1 MASWSEKRKKKEKRT
16 WADVVAEH
24 DSHTGVFTAD
34 DYTPTRLSADTAQ
47 MAANARAKYLYEK
60 ASEEEYRRKATV
72 RTGITSLS
80 DSKRL
85 GAQRYSIALDD
96 DIKTQGNRQNAINS
110 YYNTG
115 KKSSYLNNMLKTVGG
130 TDDTPTD
137 TKMVALEKKEK
148 GKIDVLQ
155 SQKKDLQKYNKQS
168 LPSGFKTDDLREQL
182 KEVEEKISIIENSE
196 SEDVPVV
203 GYQDILDSYGGK
215 DTPNATKAEV
225 ALKDLYNQKY
235 ELDNALSVYDQRMK
249 AQEIF
254 TTADYAEKSK
264 ANPNE
269 KNDLYRVINNIDGQQ
284 VWRRGNADLQKYV
297 GTLSQDEIGVFN
309 YIFATEGE
317 EAAQAYLNSIDVDT
331 RKAAQ
336 TQENVREFAE
346 NAPVA
351 SWLLNRVTKPFVSG
365 AYAIQQ
371 GVSSAG
377 NYIGSV
383 AGRTQDEYGGYVTP
397 QTELST
403 PVGLAQLSAETIDT
417 VGAEK
422 AEDAGGP
429 LGSLLYQAGTSG
441 IDSAVAGLLSGGNPA
456 AISAIMS
463 GESTASTILQNKME
477 GKSDSE
483 ALLKGVIA
491 GSIEALTERFS
502 VEMIMKDPTNTLG
515 SYLKAFVAEGS
526 EEVTNNWLN
535 RFADSITD
543 SWVGR
548 ENEFNAEVEN
558 KMASGQNVFEAMA
571 NTFGENLPDY
581 LVEDLE
587 SFVVGG
593 TSGLG
598 FNVVGNITNGSFS
611 QIGKSVRAAGS
622 EQFYLD
628 QARAM
633 PETTEAHQLA
643 VKWREGEVQTND
655 YVLGQIASG
664 VVEYAQNTEGS
675 HYEAIRAEDNAKT
688 IQDVFKNSE
697 AGKNVNKQALD
708 EIVSEYDPEDGV
720 SAEVYARGALSAYT
734 YGSKGLNI
742 EKFMENDPL
751 SGELKEWQ
759 INNAFRLGQVFA
771 DAKTDA
777 KAVSD
782 VIRYDV
788 SETGETRVKE
798 TAAPVNVQGIESI
811 ENGEVILALENGEKV
826 SASTLEFG
834 TKEEAVLYE
843 AVSEFDAD
851 AKTANALVQ
860 TYKSSD
866 DVFEYADT
874 MQRAYL
880 YGEYN
885 LPIEDLKGEKG
896 ASEAQIKN
904 IYKLGRDFASKAT
917 APKVVAQTN
926 KGNQAK
932 KGTVIYSG
940 SLNNL
945 NERQR
950 VSVSAL
956 KRIAAATGIDFAL
969 FESPVENGRRTG
981 VNGYYDRATN
991 KIYIDVYSG
1000 VQGNDTIL
1008 FTAAHELTHFV
1019 KEWSPD
1025 KFGELAGF
1033 LIEQYQKKN
1042 VSVISLVQRQREK
1055 AKRNGREIS
1064 YDEAFEEFVADS
1076 METMLA
1082 DGNVV
1087 EKLSALKAKDKTLWE
1102 KLRDR
1107 IRQLVEQIQKVYN
1120 GLKADSAEGR
1130 YVAEM
1135 GDALQRIQDLFT
1147 EGVTEA
1153 SVNYKSTLSDPR
1165 KEAIFKD
1172 KSGEPV
1178 AYTDGKETAK
1188 KYSLRNING
1197 KQVVWIED
1205 NILEN
1210 NPGIPE
1216 HQYIANYIAEH
1227 IGEMYTIIES
1237 GQKVYIGKELP
1248 SEYTQSKYTKNILR
1262 NKYLLKAKNRAV
1274 SSLGEMIEI
1283 STNRR
1288 WEKTKHPKS
1297 KDAKYGMYRYD
1308 TNFGFMSGNRVNI
1321 YNCQLLIRNASDGG
1335 KYLYDIVNIKRDI
1348 ASTNWMNQR
1357 SSTKWSSVNDATQ
1370 PDNIS
1375 TNKLLQDFENVNKK
1389 LSERDPEQQKQLSQL
1404 KQRNK
1409 KLKQDVQYLR
1419 ELVKLQKEE
1428 THGAKF
1434 TRNSVE
1440 TAARQL
1446 KKESG
1451 SKGQLIE
1458 LVAKLNEFYEYVAS
1472 GDELTWE
1479 NISDKAKVVAEW
1491 LYETTPIKLSP
1502 DAYSQ
1507 NILNDLKKRRISLDQ
1522 TQKEEVASGFD
1533 SYNNFRKQL
1542 IGDITISN
1550 DGVSLDSVWQELSE
1564 LYPDVFNVNENSANM
1579 GNVLYDTIQV
1589 LKNTDL
1595 QAQEYE
1601 ENRPFIIEN
1610 LISSVYESYWNVST
1624 LKTVADQYA
1633 PQVSKLTAERNT
1645 YKNELKALQKKHE
1658 EVTKDLK
1665 EIIRAFNATTKEAK
1679 RLMNFELRKQKKE
1692 ANTKFKDYKKKVR
1705 EKQKE
1710 RIETAER
1717 NKYKN
1722 SIQRDVDDLTNWILN
1737 PSNKTTVNRV
1747 PDAIKQPVIEFID
1760 SINFSSKKFLKKGE
1774 HTIKDKAML
1783 KKLTA
1788 LRKVLAENQKLDELY
1803 SSYTDLPPDFLDLL
1817 DAAIQ
1822 PIQEL
1827 IAESDGQD
1835 FVLNRMESKDLKNL
1849 SEVVAKL
1856 KKYVKEF
1863 NQFHANAMYKH
1874 VYEAG
1879 DNSVDT
1885 MAKMGSA
1892 TAKRAVVKGAN
1903 NFVYWKNMRPAY
1915 AFERFGKGGEA
1926 IYDGLRRGQDKLAFN
1941 TKQVT
1946 DFSEK
1951 TFTPKEVKE
1960 WGKEIKEF
1968 SLSDGSKIKMPD
1980 THIMGL
1986 YELSKRQQ
1994 GLQHLL
2000 NGGLRIAA
2008 FRDGSKQISD
2018 TGHLI
2023 NQEDLNNIV
2032 GSLSKRQIE
2041 VADALQNYMGTVG
2054 SAWGNEVSV
2063 KRFGERLFG
2072 EENYYPINSDGR
2084 HIPAEADKP
2093 ADNAS
2098 LYALLNMGF
2107 TKKLEEKANNR
2118 VIIYNIFDVFANHM
2132 ASMAEYNAMALP
2144 VLDAIKWFN
2153 YKRTNIVDGKTQVVD
2168 SVRDEMVRVYGAPA
2182 EKSVG
2187 SGTKGYAEN
2196 FVINILKSFN
2206 GTENRADPNEQGVS
2220 KLLSLYNRQ
2229 AVAANMRVAWQQITA
2244 IARAGLVLD
2253 YRSILPLIRRT
2264 RVSVSDHKK
2273 ISATIKEMQQHSGI
2287 ALWKSLGFYDVNISK
2302 GLTDLIKQK
2311 KTLYDKAIE
2320 VSMKPAESMDKITWA
2335 WIWLACKKEV
2345 ERKYKIAPA
2354 RPEYFEKVTELFE
2367 DVIYKTQVVDSI
2379 LAKTEFS
2386 RSKSLALKAISAFMS
2401 EPIASANVLMDA
2413 CFKYRTDIQN
2423 GMSLKQA
2430 TMKNKKYIGRALAV
2444 YSISQIANAF
2454 MQAVF
2459 DATLRDDEEY
2469 ADWPEKFSRN
2479 FNESLKNE
2487 LNPFNKLPVFSDIL
2501 DVAKVAKGF
2510 LTKQDVYFNGLPSV
2524 YGNTM
2529 DYVLKSLEIIS
2540 NRLYGKDDNY
2550 TTYGLI
2556 YKFFQAI
2563 SGTTGLPFASVTR
2576 EGASVWN
2583 LTIAKIFPEIK
2594 ARVYDPGDEADIKY
2608 AYLDGYLTFDEAV
2621 NLLLEKEIESNKDDA
2636 YFTVTKW
2643 EGGEGYTKFGSLYE
2657 AVRSNGDVK
2666 AAMQEYLDHGYTEKE
2681 LKSNIKSE
2689 IGNWYKDKTIGE
2701 AETKEYLKKYTDIES
2716 KDINPT
2722 LKKWQCKRDT
2732 GFSYEQLKSA
2742 YLDGEISRSQAQQ
2755 YLQKYGGKT
2764 SSEAS
2769 NQISGWEEDK

>member
-1 MASWSEKRKKKEKRT
+1 MATWAETRARLKKEEENKRT
-16 WADVVAEH
+16 WADVKSERENG
-24 DSHTGVFTAD
+24 TGVFG
-34 DYTPTRLSADTAQ
+34 DYESVTT
-47 MAANARAKYLYEK
+47 ANAMAEYRYTQALKSL
-60 ASEEEYRRKATV
+60 EEERKKESKINKAV
-72 RTGITSLS
+72 KRTGISSLS
-80 DSKRL
+80 DSKRM

-96 DIKTQGNRQNAINS
+96 DIKTQGNRQSAIND

-115 KKSSYLNNMLKTVGG
+115 KQSSYLKNMLKSTGG
-130 TDDTPTD
+130 TKDTPAD
-137 TKMVALEKKEK
+137 TRMVALEKREK

-155 SQKKDLQKYNKQS
+155 SQKRDLQKYNKQS

-182 KEVEEKISIIENSE
+182 KEVENKIAIIENSE
-196 SEDVPVV
+196 SEDVPVA
-203 GYQDILDSYGGK
+203 GYQGILDSYGGK

-351 SWLLNRVTKPFVSG
+351 SWFLNRVTKPFVSG

-403 PVGLAQLSAETIDT
+403 PIGLAQLSAETIDT

-429 LGSLLYQAGTSG
+429 LGSLLYQVGTSG

-491 GSIEALTERFS
+491 GSIEALTEWFS

-526 EEVTNNWLN
+526 EEVTSNWLN
-535 RFADSITD
+535 RLADSIID
-543 SWVGR
+543 NWAGR
-548 ENEFNAEVEN
+548 EDQFKAEVEKN
-558 KMASGQNVFEAMA
+558 MASGQNVFEAMA
-571 NTFGENLPDY
+571 NTFGDY
-581 LVEDLE
+581 FTEDLE
-587 SFVVGG
+587 SFIVGG

-598 FNVVGNITNGSFS
+598 LNVVGNITSGSFS

-720 SAEVYARGALSAYT
+720 SAEVYANGALSAYT

-826 SASTLEFG
+826 SASALEFG

-874 MQRAYL
+874 MQKAYL

-885 LPIEDLKGEKG
+885 LPIEDLEGEKG
-896 ASEAQIKN
+896 ASQAQIES
-904 IYKLGRDFASKAT
+904 IYKLGREYMSKIT
-917 APKVVAQTN
+917 APKTVSQTGT
-926 KGNQAK
+926 GNQAK
-932 KGTVIYSG
+932 KGRVVYSG

-950 VSVSAL
+950 VSISAL

-981 VNGYYDRATN
+981 VNGYYDRSTN

-1082 DGNVV
+1082 DGNIV

-1153 SVNYKSTLSDPR
+1153 STNYKATLPDPE
-1165 KEAIFKD
+1165 KEAKKEAVFKD
-1172 KSGEPV
+1172 DADNKGGADKGKDIRYSSRYEEV
-1178 AYTDGKETAK
+1178 TIDDYTEKT
-1188 KYSLRNING
+1188 YN
-1197 KQVVWIED
+1197 
-1205 NILEN
+1205 
-1210 NPGIPE
+1210 
-1216 HQYIANYIAEH
+1216 
-1227 IGEMYTIIES
+1227 ES
-1237 GQKVYIGKELP
+1237 GWVFI
-1248 SEYTQSKYTKNILR
+1248 
-1262 NKYLLKAKNRAV
+1262 
-1274 SSLGEMIEI
+1274 
-1283 STNRR
+1283 
-1288 WEKTKHPKS
+1288 
-1297 KDAKYGMYRYD
+1297 
-1308 TNFGFMSGNRVNI
+1308 
-1321 YNCQLLIRNASDGG
+1321 
-1335 KYLYDIVNIKRDI
+1335 
-1348 ASTNWMNQR
+1348 
-1357 SSTKWSSVNDATQ
+1357 
-1370 PDNIS
+1370 
-1375 TNKLLQDFENVNKK
+1375 NKLLTSDETKKFFEQFSNRSARKYKDYFPKTKDGYFVFTVGDDNKPQNKFVFAKGTLKNPIIKSVIETDFDEYAIDAVRDFIKNQRGDLFETSYWYYIECLSREGGSTRYRPSDFESYRSIKRESQKQKVNYSGNAESDRTVQESERSHSSGRKALSSEAENELESERRFPGVNKN
-1389 LSERDPEQQKQLSQL
+1389 SERDPEQQKQLSQL

-1409 KLKQDVQYLR
+1409 KLEQDVQYLR

-1428 THGAKF
+1428 THGIKF

-1440 TAARQL
+1440 TAAHDL
-1446 KKESG
+1446 KRKSG
-1451 SKGQLIE
+1451 SKGDLNELIS
-1458 LVAKLNEFYEYVAS
+1458 KLNEFYEYVAT
-1472 GDELTWE
+1472 GDELTQE
-1479 NISDKAKVVAEW
+1479 SIFNKAEVIADW
-1491 LYETTPIKLSP
+1491 LYETTPVKFSP
-1502 DAYSQ
+1502 DDYSQ
-1507 NILNDLKKRRISLDQ
+1507 DILQDLKNRRVSLDE
-1522 TQKEEVASGFD
+1522 TQKKEVSSRFE
-1533 SYNNFRKQL
+1533 SYNNFRGQL
-1542 IGDITISN
+1542 IGNITIAK
-1550 DGVSLDSVWQELSE
+1550 DGTPIESVWQELAE
-1564 LYPDVFNVNENSANM
+1564 LYPDVFDVDENSASM
-1579 GNVLYDTIQV
+1579 GTVLYDTVQM
-1589 LKNTDL
+1589 LKSTDL
-1595 QAQEYE
+1595 QEQEYR
-1601 ENRPFIIEN
+1601 ENKPFVIQD
-1610 LISSVYESYWNVST
+1610 LIFDVYESYWGLST
-1624 LKTVADQYA
+1624 LKTVADKYE
-1633 PQVSKLTAERNT
+1633 PQVGKLTAERNT
-1645 YKNELKALQKKHE
+1645 YKTELGELQEKHA

-1665 EIIRAFNATTKEAK
+1665 EIIRAFNATAKEAK
-1679 RLMNFELRKQKKE
+1679 LLMNSELRKQKKE
-1692 ANTKFKDYKKKVR
+1692 ANTKFKNYKKKVR

-1717 NKYKN
+1717 NKYKKR
-1722 SIQRDVDDLTNWILN
+1722 IQRDVDDLTDWILN

-1747 PDAIKQPVIEFID
+1747 PDAIKRPVIEFID
-1760 SINFSSKKFLKKGE
+1760 SIDYSSQKALEKEGFPKKDRE
-1774 HTIKDKAML
+1774 ML
-1783 KKLTA
+1783 KKIMN
-1788 LRKVLAENQKLDELY
+1788 LRHVLAENQKLDELY
-1803 SSYTDLPPDFLDLL
+1803 SSYTDLPPDFLDML
-1817 DAAIQ
+1817 DNAIQ

-1849 SEVVAKL
+1849 SEIVSKL

-1915 AFERFGKGGEA
+1915 AFERFGKGGVA

-1968 SLSDGSKIKMPD
+1968 SLSDGSKIKMPV

-1986 YELSKRQQ
+1986 YELMKRQQ

-2000 NGGLRIAA
+2000 GGGLRVAA
-2008 FRDGSKQISD
+2008 FKDSGKQISD
-2018 TGHLI
+2018 VGHLI
-2023 NQEDLNNIV
+2023 NQDDLNNIV

-2054 SAWGNEVSV
+2054 SAWGNEVTV

-2072 EENYYPINSDGR
+2072 EKNYYPINSDGR

-2107 TKKLEEKANNR
+2107 TKKLEENAKNR

-2153 YKRTNIVDGKTQVVD
+2153 YKQTKIVDGKTQVID
-2168 SVRDEMVRVYGAPA
+2168 SVRDEMTRVYGAPA

-2206 GTENRADPNEQGVS
+2206 GTENRSDPNEGILS
-2220 KLLSLYNRQ
+2220 KSIGNVNRA
-2229 AVAANMRVAWQQITA
+2229 AVAINTRVVIQQPLSIL
-2244 IARAGLVLD
+2244 RAALILD
-2253 YRSILPLIRRT
+2253 YRSILPYLRPATIQ
-2264 RVSVSDHKK
+2264 VSK
-2273 ISATIKEMQQHSGI
+2273 AIKEMKQHSGI
-2287 ALWKSLGFYDVNISK
+2287 ALWKLLGFYDVNVSRD
-2302 GLTDLIKQK
+2302 LTTLIKQDETK
-2311 KTLYDKAIE
+2311 KEKWLRR
-2320 VSMKPAESMDKITWA
+2320 SMWLAGKGDEITWA
-2335 WIWLACKKEV
+2335 RIWLACKKEV
-2345 ERKYKIAPA
+2345 ERKYNIAPA

-2367 DVIYKTQVVDSI
+2367 NVIYKTQVVDST
-2379 LAKTEFS
+2379 LTKTEFS
-2386 RSKSLALKAISAFMS
+2386 RSKSAALKSVSAFMS
-2401 EPIASANVLMDA
+2401 EPVTTASMLADA
-2413 CFKYRTDIQN
+2413 IFKYKMDLQS

-2430 TMKNKKYIGRALAV
+2430 AIKHKKQIGRVAIV
-2444 YSISQIANAF
+2444 YSFAQIANAAV
-2454 MQAVF
+2454 QAAY
-2459 DATLRDDEEY
+2459 DALLRDDEEY
-2469 ADWPEKFSRN
+2469 ADYLEKWVKDFKENLINEFSLLAKYPIAADFRDLIIASISKI
-2479 FNESLKNE
+2479 FDFDFYVGEPTSLLIPYFDN
-2487 LNPFNKLPVFSDIL
+2487 
-2501 DVAKVAKGF
+2501 
-2510 LTKQDVYFNGLPSV
+2510 LTKG
-2524 YGNTM
+2524 T
-2529 DYVLKSLEIIS
+2529 EIIVNKIKNKDES
-2540 NRLYGKDDNY
+2540 YTWYG
-2550 TTYGLI
+2550 GI
-2556 YKFFQAI
+2556 YKLLQAV
-2563 SGTTGLPFASVTR
+2563 SGLTGAPAASLTR
-2576 EGASVWN
+2576 EAISVWN
-2583 LTIAKIFPEIK
+2583 AIAGNIDPELK
-2594 ARVYDPGDEADIKY
+2594 RRTYDPGDEADIKY

-2636 YFTVTKW
+2636 YFTITKW

-2701 AETKEYLKKYTDIES
+2701 GETKEYLKKYTDIEAE
-2716 KDINPT
+2716 DIEPT

>member
-1 MASWSEKRKKKEKRT
+1 MATWAETRAKLKKEEEENKRT
-16 WADVVAEH
+16 WADVKSERENG
-24 DSHTGVFTAD
+24 TGVFGNYESVT
-34 DYTPTRLSADTAQ
+34 T
-47 MAANARAKYLYEK
+47 ANAMA
-60 ASEEEYRRKATV
+60 EYRYNQALKSLEKEKEINKAKK

-80 DSKRL
+80 DSKRM

-96 DIKTQGNRQNAINS
+96 DIKTQGNRQSAIND

-115 KKSSYLNNMLKTVGG
+115 KQSSYLKNMLKSTGG
-130 TDDTPTD
+130 TKDTPTD
-137 TKMVALEKKEK
+137 TRMVALEKREK

-155 SQKKDLQKYNKQS
+155 SQKRDLQKYNKQS
-168 LPSGFKTDDLREQL
+168 LSSGFKTDDLREQL
-182 KEVEEKISIIENSE
+182 KEVENKIAIIENSE
-196 SEDVPVV
+196 SEDVPVA
-203 GYQDILDSYGGK
+203 GYQGILDSYGGK

-383 AGRTQDEYGGYVTP
+383 AGRTQDEYGSYVTP

-598 FNVVGNITNGSFS
+598 LNVVGNITSGSFS

-720 SAEVYARGALSAYT
+720 SAEVYANGALSAYT

-798 TAAPVNVQGIESI
+798 TATPVNVQGIESI

-874 MQRAYL
+874 MQKAYL

-885 LPIEDLKGEKG
+885 LPIEDLEGEKG
-896 ASEAQIKN
+896 ASESQIKK
-904 IYKLGRDFASKAT
+904 IYKLGREFATKAT

-932 KGTVIYSG
+932 KGTVVYSG
-940 SLNNL
+940 NLNSLNN
-945 NERQR
+945 RQR
-950 VSVSAL
+950 VSISAL
-956 KRIAAATGIDFAL
+956 EKIASATGIDFAL
-969 FESPVENGRRTG
+969 FESPVKEGWHTG
-981 VNGYYDRATN
+981 VNGYYDRSTN

-1033 LIEQYQKKN
+1033 LIEQYQKEN

-1082 DGNVV
+1082 DGKIV
-1087 EKLSALKAKDKTLWE
+1087 EKLSALEAKDKTLFE
-1102 KLRDR
+1102 KLRDK
-1107 IRQLVEQIQKVYN
+1107 IRELVKQIQNVYK

-1135 GDALQRIQDLFT
+1135 QDALQRIQNLFT

-1153 SVNYKSTLSDPR
+1153 STNYKSTLPDPK
-1165 KEAIFKD
+1165 KEAVFKEIKQEARKKKKLAENAESD
-1172 KSGEPV
+1172 RAVQESGGSDSGVRGSLSGKIENGLDNKRYSQRDLIDVRPIPKSDYDLAEKYFGTTKNFNV
-1178 AYTDGKETAK
+1178 AGYLLIDGKMLDFSGKHWGDSNSKFRQVDHRDIWEVWERDEFDGVDEMVNFIANGNIRL
-1188 KYSLRNING
+1188 SPEING
-1197 KQVVWIED
+1197 INLAKMPNQKQID
-1205 NILEN
+1205 
-1210 NPGIPE
+1210 
-1216 HQYIANYIAEH
+1216 
-1227 IGEMYTIIES
+1227 
-1237 GQKVYIGKELP
+1237 
-1248 SEYTQSKYTKNILR
+1248 ILR
-1262 NKYLLKAKNRAV
+1262 DYINFCD
-1274 SSLGEMIEI
+1274 GEVIVDVDRVGGDTIQTFEYGK
-1283 STNRR
+1283 
-1288 WEKTKHPKS
+1288 KTSAS
-1297 KDAKYGMYRYD
+1297 KIINDIKEYFETG
-1308 TNFGFMSGNRVNI
+1308 TIPQKQSNI
-1321 YNCQLLIRNASDGG
+1321 
-1335 KYLYDIVNIKRDI
+1335 RDFI
-1348 ASTNWMNQR
+1348 Y
-1357 SSTKWSSVNDATQ
+1357 
-1370 PDNIS
+1370 
-1375 TNKLLQDFENVNKK
+1375 
-1389 LSERDPEQQKQLSQL
+1389 SERDPEQQKIIRQLER
-1404 KQRNK
+1404 RNQ
-1409 KLKQDVQYLR
+1409 KLEEDVKYLR

-1428 THGAKF
+1428 THGLKF

-1440 TAARQL
+1440 TAAHDL
-1446 KKESG
+1446 KRKSG
-1451 SKGQLIE
+1451 SKGDLNE
-1458 LVAKLNEFYEYVAS
+1458 LVSKLNEFYEYVAS
-1472 GDELTWE
+1472 GDELTQE
-1479 NISDKAKVVAEW
+1479 SVFEKAKVVADW
-1491 LYETTPIKLSP
+1491 LYETTPVKFSP
-1502 DAYSQ
+1502 DDYSLG
-1507 NILNDLKKRRISLDQ
+1507 ILNDLKNRRVSLDQ
-1522 TQKEEVASGFD
+1522 TQKEEVSNAFD
-1533 SYNNFRKQL
+1533 SYNNFRRQL
-1542 IGDITISN
+1542 IGNITIAN
-1550 DGVSLDSVWQELSE
+1550 DGTPIESVWQELAE
-1564 LYPDVFNVNENSANM
+1564 LYPDVFDVDENSASM
-1579 GNVLYDTIQV
+1579 GTVLYDTVQM
-1589 LKNTDL
+1589 LKSTDL
-1595 QAQEYE
+1595 QEQEYR
-1601 ENRPFIIEN
+1601 ENKPFVIQD
-1610 LISSVYESYWNVST
+1610 LIFDVYESYWGLST
-1624 LKTVADQYA
+1624 LKTVADKYE
-1633 PQVSKLTAERNT
+1633 PQVGKLTAERNT
-1645 YKNELKALQKKHE
+1645 YKTELGELQEKHA

-1665 EIIRAFNATTKEAK
+1665 EIIRAFNATAKEAK
-1679 RLMNFELRKQKKE
+1679 LLMNSELRKQKKE
-1692 ANTKFKDYKKKVR
+1692 ANTKFKNYKKKVR

-1717 NKYKN
+1717 NKYKKR
-1722 SIQRDVDDLTNWILN
+1722 IQRDVDDLTDWILN

-1747 PDAIKQPVIEFID
+1747 PDAIKRPVIEFID
-1760 SINFSSKKFLKKGE
+1760 SIDYSSKKALEKEGFPKKDRE
-1774 HTIKDKAML
+1774 ML
-1783 KKLTA
+1783 KKIMN
-1788 LRKVLAENQKLDELY
+1788 LRHVLAENQKLDELY
-1803 SSYTDLPPDFLDLL
+1803 SSYTDLPPDFLDML
-1817 DAAIQ
+1817 DAAIE

-1849 SEVVAKL
+1849 SEVVTKL

-1879 DNSVDT
+1879 DDSINT
-1885 MAKMGSA
+1885 MAKMGNA
-1892 TAKRAVVKGAN
+1892 TAKRAWVKGAN
-1903 NFVYWKNMRPAY
+1903 NFVFWQNMRPAY

-1951 TFTPKEVKE
+1951 TFTPKEVKG

-1968 SLSDGSKIKMPD
+1968 SLSDGSKIKMPV

-1986 YELSKRQQ
+1986 YELMKRQQ
-1994 GLQHLL
+1994 GMQHLL
-2000 NGGLRIAA
+2000 GDGLRVAS
-2008 FRDGSKQISD
+2008 FNDGSKQISD

-2023 NQEDLNNIV
+2023 NQDDLNNIV

-2054 SAWGNEVSV
+2054 SAWGNEVTV

-2084 HIPAEADKP
+2084 HIPAEADRP

-2153 YKRTNIVDGKTQVVD
+2153 YKRTDIVDGKTQVVD

-2206 GTENRADPNEQGVS
+2206 GTENRTDPNEN
-2220 KLLSLYNRQ
+2220 LLSKSIGNVNRA
-2229 AVAANMRVAWQQITA
+2229 AVALNIRVVVQQPLSIL
-2244 IARAGLVLD
+2244 RAALVLD
-2253 YRSILPLIRRT
+2253 YRSIFPFLRPAPIQ
-2264 RVSVSDHKK
+2264 VSK
-2273 ISATIKEMQQHSGI
+2273 AIKEMQEHSGI
-2287 ALWKSLGFYDVNISK
+2287 ALWKSLGFYDVNISRN
-2302 GLTDLIKQK
+2302 LTGLIKQDETFK
-2311 KTLYDKAIE
+2311 EKALQK
-2320 VSMKPAESMDKITWA
+2320 SMWLAEKGDEITWA
-2335 WIWLACKKEV
+2335 RIWLACKKEV
-2345 ERKYKIAPA
+2345 ERKYNIAPA
-2354 RPEYFEKVTELFE
+2354 RPEFFEKVTELFE
-2367 DVIYKTQVVDSI
+2367 DVIYKTQVVDST
-2379 LAKTEFS
+2379 LTKTEFS
-2386 RSKSLALKAISAFMS
+2386 RSKSVALKSVSAFMS
-2401 EPIASANVLMDA
+2401 EPVTTASMLADTL
-2413 CFKYRTDIQN
+2413 FKYKMDLQS

-2430 TMKNKKYIGRALAV
+2430 AIKHKKQIGRVAVV
-2444 YSISQIANAF
+2444 YSFAQLANAAV
-2454 MQAVF
+2454 QAAY
-2459 DATLRDDEEY
+2459 DALLRDDEEY
-2469 ADWPEKFSRN
+2469 ADYLEKWLKDFKENLVNEFSV
-2479 FNESLKNE
+2479 L
-2487 LNPFNKLPVFSDIL
+2487 
-2501 DVAKVAKGF
+2501 AK
-2510 LTKQDVYFNGLPSV
+2510 YP
-2524 YGNTM
+2524 
-2529 DYVLKSLEIIS
+2529 
-2540 NRLYGKDDNY
+2540 
-2550 TTYGLI
+2550 
-2556 YKFFQAI
+2556 
-2563 SGTTGLPFASVTR
+2563 
-2576 EGASVWN
+2576 
-2583 LTIAKIFPEIK
+2583 IAADFRDLMIAGITKIFSLDFYVNKPTSLLIPYFDNFTKGIEILTNK
-2594 ARVYDPGDEADIKY
+2594 IKGEDEKYTWYGGGYKLAQAVFGSIGIPVSNIARELVSVHNVIWPDRKFKIYDPGDEADIKY

-2621 NLLLEKEIESNKDDA
+2621 NLLLEKEIESNKDEA
-2636 YFTVTKW
+2636 YFTVSKW

-2657 AVRSNGDVK
+2657 AVRSNGNVR

-2701 AETKEYLKKYTDIES
+2701 GETKEYLKKYTDIEAE
-2716 KDINPT
+2716 DIEPT

-2742 YLDGEISRSQAQQ
+2742 YLDGEINRSQAQE

-2769 NQISGWEEDK
+2769 DQINGWEEDK

>member
-1 MASWSEKRKKKEKRT
+1 MATWAETRAKLKKEEEENKRT
-16 WADVVAEH
+16 WADVKSERENG
-24 DSHTGVFTAD
+24 TGVFG
-34 DYTPTRLSADTAQ
+34 DYESVTT
-47 MAANARAKYLYEK
+47 ANAMAEYRYTQALKSL
-60 ASEEEYRRKATV
+60 EEERKKESKINKAV
-72 RTGITSLS
+72 KRTGISSLS
-80 DSKRL
+80 DSKRM

-96 DIKTQGNRQNAINS
+96 DIKTQGNRQSAIND

-115 KKSSYLNNMLKTVGG
+115 KQSSYLKNMLKSTGG
-130 TDDTPTD
+130 TKDTPAD
-137 TKMVALEKKEK
+137 TRMVALEKREK

-155 SQKKDLQKYNKQS
+155 SQKRDLQKYNKQS

-182 KEVEEKISIIENSE
+182 KEVENKIAIIENSE
-196 SEDVPVV
+196 SEDVPVA
-203 GYQDILDSYGGK
+203 GYQGILDSYGGK

-336 TQENVREFAE
+336 TQENVKEFAE

-351 SWLLNRVTKPFVSG
+351 SWFLNRVTKPFVSG

-598 FNVVGNITNGSFS
+598 LNVVGNITSGSFS

-675 HYEAIRAEDNAKT
+675 HYEAIRAEDNTKT

-708 EIVSEYDPEDGV
+708 EIVSEYDPDDGV
-720 SAEVYARGALSAYT
+720 SAEVYANGALSAYT

-798 TAAPVNVQGIESI
+798 TAAPVNVQGVESI

-826 SASTLEFG
+826 SASALEFG

-874 MQRAYL
+874 MQKAYL

-885 LPIEDLKGEKG
+885 LPIEDLEGEKG
-896 ASEAQIKN
+896 ASQAQIES
-904 IYKLGRDFASKAT
+904 IYKLGREYMSKIT
-917 APKVVAQTN
+917 APKTVSQTGT
-926 KGNQAK
+926 GNQAK
-932 KGTVIYSG
+932 KGTVVYSG
-940 SLNNL
+940 NLNSLNN
-945 NERQR
+945 RQR
-950 VSVSAL
+950 VSISAL
-956 KRIAAATGIDFAL
+956 EKIASATGIDFAL
-969 FESPVENGRRTG
+969 FESPVKEGRRTG
-981 VNGYYDRATN
+981 VNGYYDRSTN

-1033 LIEQYQKKN
+1033 LIEQYQKEN

-1082 DGNVV
+1082 DGKIV
-1087 EKLSALKAKDKTLWE
+1087 EKLSALEAKDKTLFE
-1102 KLRDR
+1102 KLRDK
-1107 IRQLVEQIQKVYN
+1107 IRELVKQIQNVYK

-1135 GDALQRIQDLFT
+1135 QDALQRIQDLFT

-1153 SVNYKSTLSDPR
+1153 STNYKSTL
-1165 KEAIFKD
+1165 
-1172 KSGEPV
+1172 PV
-1178 AYTDGKETAK
+1178 PNNKNNADSKGNIRYSSRYAEVTIDDYTEKT
-1188 KYSLRNING
+1188 YN
-1197 KQVVWIED
+1197 
-1205 NILEN
+1205 
-1210 NPGIPE
+1210 
-1216 HQYIANYIAEH
+1216 
-1227 IGEMYTIIES
+1227 ES
-1237 GQKVYIGKELP
+1237 GWVFI
-1248 SEYTQSKYTKNILR
+1248 
-1262 NKYLLKAKNRAV
+1262 
-1274 SSLGEMIEI
+1274 
-1283 STNRR
+1283 
-1288 WEKTKHPKS
+1288 
-1297 KDAKYGMYRYD
+1297 
-1308 TNFGFMSGNRVNI
+1308 
-1321 YNCQLLIRNASDGG
+1321 
-1335 KYLYDIVNIKRDI
+1335 
-1348 ASTNWMNQR
+1348 
-1357 SSTKWSSVNDATQ
+1357 
-1370 PDNIS
+1370 
-1375 TNKLLQDFENVNKK
+1375 NKLLTSDETKKFSDQFANRLSRKYKDYFPKTKDGYFVFTVGDDNKPQNKFIFAKGTLKNPIIKSVIETDFDEFCLDEIRDYVITKRGGLFESDYWNYIEDFAIEENPIRYRVSDFQDYQTAKQNARRAKTSLLKNNGNRRTMQKPEGSNSSFGETLSSEAENGLESKRRFPGVNKN
-1389 LSERDPEQQKQLSQL
+1389 SERDPEQQKIIKQLER
-1404 KQRNK
+1404 RNQ
-1409 KLKQDVQYLR
+1409 KLEEDVKYLR

-1428 THGAKF
+1428 THGLKF
-1434 TRNSVE
+1434 TRNSIE
-1440 TAARQL
+1440 TAAHDL
-1446 KKESG
+1446 KRKSG
-1451 SKGQLIE
+1451 SKGDLNE
-1458 LVAKLNEFYEYVAS
+1458 LVSKLNEFYEYVAS
-1472 GDELTWE
+1472 GDELTQE
-1479 NISDKAKVVAEW
+1479 SIFNKAEVIADW
-1491 LYETTPIKLSP
+1491 LYETTPVKFSP
-1502 DAYSQ
+1502 DDYSQ
-1507 NILNDLKKRRISLDQ
+1507 DILQDLKNRRVSLDE
-1522 TQKEEVASGFD
+1522 TQKKEVSSRFE
-1533 SYNNFRKQL
+1533 SYNNFRGQL
-1542 IGDITISN
+1542 IGNITIAK
-1550 DGVSLDSVWQELSE
+1550 DGTPIESVWQELAE
-1564 LYPDVFNVNENSANM
+1564 LYPDVFDVDENSASM
-1579 GNVLYDTIQV
+1579 GTVLYDTVQM
-1589 LKNTDL
+1589 LKSTDL
-1595 QAQEYE
+1595 QEQEYR
-1601 ENRPFIIEN
+1601 ENKPFVIQD
-1610 LISSVYESYWNVST
+1610 LIFDVYESYWGLST
-1624 LKTVADQYA
+1624 LKTVADKYE
-1633 PQVSKLTAERNT
+1633 PQVGKLTAERNT
-1645 YKNELKALQKKHE
+1645 YKTELGELQEKHA

-1665 EIIRAFNATTKEAK
+1665 EIIRAFNATAKEAK
-1679 RLMNFELRKQKKE
+1679 LLMNSELRKQKKE
-1692 ANTKFKDYKKKVR
+1692 ANTKFKNYKKKVR

-1717 NKYKN
+1717 NKYKKR
-1722 SIQRDVDDLTNWILN
+1722 IQRDVDDLTDWILN

-1747 PDAIKQPVIEFID
+1747 PDAIKRPVIEFID
-1760 SINFSSKKFLKKGE
+1760 SIDYSSQKALEKEGFPKKDRE
-1774 HTIKDKAML
+1774 ML
-1783 KKLTA
+1783 KKIMN
-1788 LRKVLAENQKLDELY
+1788 LRHVLAENQKLDELY
-1803 SSYTDLPPDFLDLL
+1803 SSYTDLPPDFLDML
-1817 DAAIQ
+1817 DNAIQ

-1849 SEVVAKL
+1849 SEIVSKL

-1915 AFERFGKGGEA
+1915 AFERFGKGGVA

-1968 SLSDGSKIKMPD
+1968 SLSDGSKIKMPV

-1986 YELSKRQQ
+1986 YELMKRQQ

-2000 NGGLRIAA
+2000 GGGLRVAA
-2008 FRDGSKQISD
+2008 FKDSGKQISD
-2018 TGHLI
+2018 VGHLI
-2023 NQEDLNNIV
+2023 NQDDLNNIV

-2054 SAWGNEVSV
+2054 SAWGNEVTV

-2072 EENYYPINSDGR
+2072 EKNYYPINSDGR

-2107 TKKLEEKANNR
+2107 TKKLEENAKNR

-2153 YKRTNIVDGKTQVVD
+2153 YKQTKIVDGKTQVID
-2168 SVRDEMVRVYGAPA
+2168 SVRDEMTRVYGAPA

-2206 GTENRADPNEQGVS
+2206 GTENRADPNEGFIS
-2220 KLLSLYNRQ
+2220 KILARYNRSS
-2229 AVAANMRVAWQQITA
+2229 VAANLRVVVQQPLA
-2244 IARAGLVLD
+2244 IARAGFVIS
-2253 YRSILPLIRRT
+2253 YRSIAPFLRPAPIQ
-2264 RVSVSDHKK
+2264 VSK
-2273 ISATIKEMQQHSGI
+2273 AIKEMKQHSGI
-2287 ALWKSLGFYDVNISK
+2287 ALWKSLGFYDVNISR
-2302 GLTDLIKQK
+2302 GLTTLIKQDDTALD
-2311 KTLYDKAIE
+2311 KTLEK
-2320 VSMKPAESMDKITWA
+2320 SMKLAEKGDEITWA
-2335 WIWLACKKEV
+2335 RIWLACKREV
-2345 ERKYKIAPA
+2345 EKRYNIAPS

-2367 DVIYKTQVVDSI
+2367 NVIYKTQVVDST
-2379 LAKTEFS
+2379 LTKTEFS
-2386 RSKSLALKAISAFMS
+2386 RSKSLAVRAVSAFMS
-2401 EPIASANVLMDA
+2401 EAVTTLSMVTDA
-2413 CFKYRTDIQN
+2413 VFKYRTDIHN
-2423 GMSLKQA
+2423 GIGIKQA
-2430 TMKNKKYIGRALAV
+2430 AIKNKKNIGKAAAV
-2444 YSISQIANAF
+2444 YSVSQILNAVV
-2454 MQAVF
+2454 QAAY
-2459 DATLRDDEEY
+2459 DAAFRDDEEY
-2469 ADWPEKFSRN
+2469 ADWLEKFRKN
-2479 FNESLKNE
+2479 FYENLVNEML
-2487 LNPFNKLPVFSDIL
+2487 PFNKLPIVSDAFDLLKVVIGNWLGL
-2501 DVAKVAKGF
+2501 DV
-2510 LTKQDVYFNGLPSV
+2510 YNYGLPSIAGDALD
-2524 YGNTM
+2524 YLIKGN
-2529 DYVLKSLEIIS
+2529 EIIM
-2540 NRLYGKDDNY
+2540 NKINGKDDNY
-2550 TTYGLI
+2550 TWYGGI
-2556 YKFFQAI
+2556 YKLLQAA
-2563 SGTTGLPFASVTR
+2563 SGLSGIPGASFTR
-2576 EGASVWN
+2576 ELVSVWN
-2583 LTIAKIFPEIK
+2583 LTVANIYPDLKL
-2594 ARVYDPGDEADIKY
+2594 RTYDPGDEADIKY

-2701 AETKEYLKKYTDIES
+2701 GETKEYLKKYTDIEAE
-2716 KDINPT
+2716 DIEPT

>member
-1 MASWSEKRKKKEKRT
+1 MASWSEKRKKEKQTRT
-16 WADVVAEH
+16 WADVKAEREAG
-24 DSHTGVFTAD
+24 TGAFYEI
-34 DYTPTRLSADTAQ
+34 DYSPSKLSEETAQ

-60 ASEEEYRRKATV
+60 AAEEEYRRKATV

-85 GAQRYSIALDD
+85 GAQRYSVALDD
-96 DIKTQGNRQNAINS
+96 DIKTQGNRQNAIDS

-115 KKSSYLNNMLKTVGG
+115 KKSSYLNNMLKSVGG

-155 SQKKDLQKYNKQS
+155 SQKRDLQKYNKQS

-182 KEVEEKISIIENSE
+182 KEVENKIAIIENSE
-196 SEDVPVV
+196 SEDVPVI

-225 ALKDLYNQKY
+225 ALRDLYNQKY
-235 ELDNALSVYDQRMK
+235 ELDNALSIYDQRMK
-249 AQEIF
+249 AQGVF
-254 TTADYAEKSK
+254 AASDYAEKSK
-264 ANPNE
+264 ANANE
-269 KNDLYRVINNIDGQQ
+269 TNTLYRVINNIDGQQ
-284 VWRRGNADLQKYV
+284 VWQRGNSDLQKYV
-297 GTLSQDEIGVFN
+297 GTLSQDEIGVYN
-309 YIFATEGE
+309 YIFATEGS
-317 EAAQAYLNSIDVDT
+317 EAAQNYLNSIDVDT
-331 RKAAQ
+331 RKAVQ
-336 TQENVREFAE
+336 TQENVKEFAE
-346 NAPVA
+346 EAPVA
-351 SWLLNRVTKPFVSG
+351 SWLLNRVSRPFVSG

-371 GVSSAG
+371 SASSAK
-377 NYIGSV
+377 NYISNV

-403 PVGLAQLSAETIDT
+403 PIGLAQLSAETIDS

-422 AEDAGGP
+422 AEAAGGP
-429 LGSLLYQAGTSG
+429 IGSVLYQALTSG
-441 IDSAVAGLLSGGNPA
+441 VDSTFAGLLSGGNPA

-463 GESTASTILQNKME
+463 GEATASTILQNKLE
-477 GKSDSE
+477 GNSDSE
-483 ALLKGVIA
+483 ALLKGIIA
-491 GSIEALTERFS
+491 GAIEAATEKWSIEQ
-502 VEMIMKDPTNTLG
+502 IMRDPTNTLG
-515 SYLKAFVAEGS
+515 SYLKAFVSEGS

-535 RFADSITD
+535 RLADSVTD

-548 ENEFNAEVEN
+548 ENEFNDEVEN
-558 KMASGQNVFEAMA
+558 KMATGQNVFEAMA
-571 NTFGENLPDY
+571 NTFSENLPGY
-581 LVEDLE
+581 LTEDLE
-587 SFVVGG
+587 SFIIGG

-598 FNVVGNITNGSFS
+598 FNVAGNITNGSFS

-664 VVEYAQNTEGS
+664 VVEYAQNTEES

-697 AGKNVNKQALD
+697 VGKNVNKQALD
-708 EIVSEYDPEDGV
+708 EIVSEYDPDDGV

-771 DAKTDA
+771 EAKTDA

-788 SETGETRVKE
+788 SETGETRTKE
-798 TAAPVNVQGIESI
+798 NGAPVTVKNIDSI
-811 ENGEVILALENGEKV
+811 QNGDVVLSLENGEKI
-826 SASTLEFG
+826 SASSLEFG

-874 MQRAYL
+874 MQKAYL

-885 LPIEDLKGEKG
+885 LPIGDLKGERG
-896 ASEAQIKN
+896 ASQAQIES
-904 IYKLGRDFASKAT
+904 IYKLGREFATKAT
-917 APKVVAQTN
+917 SPKAVARVN
-926 KGNQAK
+926 GGNQAK
-932 KGTVIYSG
+932 KGTVVYSG

-981 VNGYYDRATN
+981 VNGYYDRSTN

-1082 DGNVV
+1082 DGNIV

-1102 KLRDR
+1102 KLRDK
-1107 IRQLVEQIQKVYN
+1107 IRQLVEQIQEVYK

-1135 GDALQRIQDLFT
+1135 KDALQQIQDLFT

-1153 SVNYKSTLSDPR
+1153 SVNYKATLLNPNNKNNANN
-1165 KEAIFKD
+1165 KENIRYSSRYAEATID
-1172 KSGEPV
+1172 D
-1178 AYTDGKETAK
+1178 YTEKT
-1188 KYSLRNING
+1188 YN
-1197 KQVVWIED
+1197 
-1205 NILEN
+1205 
-1210 NPGIPE
+1210 
-1216 HQYIANYIAEH
+1216 
-1227 IGEMYTIIES
+1227 ES
-1237 GQKVYIGKELP
+1237 GWVF
-1248 SEYTQSKYTKNILR
+1248 
-1262 NKYLLKAKNRAV
+1262 V
-1274 SSLGEMIEI
+1274 
-1283 STNRR
+1283 
-1288 WEKTKHPKS
+1288 
-1297 KDAKYGMYRYD
+1297 
-1308 TNFGFMSGNRVNI
+1308 
-1321 YNCQLLIRNASDGG
+1321 
-1335 KYLYDIVNIKRDI
+1335 
-1348 ASTNWMNQR
+1348 
-1357 SSTKWSSVNDATQ
+1357 
-1370 PDNIS
+1370 
-1375 TNKLLQDFENVNKK
+1375 NKLLTSDETKKFSDQFANRLSRKYKDYFPKTKDGYFVFTVGDDNKPQNKFIFAKGTLKNPIIKSVIETDFDEYAIDAIRDFIKNQRGDLFETSYWYYIECLSREGSSTRYRPSDFESYRSIKRESQKQKVNYSGNAESDRTVQESGGSDSGVRGTLSGEAENGVESEQRFSGVNKN
-1389 LSERDPEQQKQLSQL
+1389 SERDPEQQKIIKQLERRNQKLEEDVKYL
-1404 KQRNK
+1404 K
-1409 KLKQDVQYLR
+1409 
-1419 ELVKLQKEE
+1419 ELVKLQGKE
-1428 THGAKF
+1428 THGKKF
-1434 TRNSVE
+1434 TKNSVE
-1440 TAARQL
+1440 KSARNL
-1446 KKESG
+1446 MKNSG
-1451 SKGQLIE
+1451 AKGNINELIS
-1458 LVAKLNEFYEYVAS
+1458 KLNDFYEYIAK
-1472 GDELTWE
+1472 GNELTWNNVSE
-1479 NISDKAKVVAEW
+1479 KAETVANW
-1491 LYETTPIKLSP
+1491 LYDNTLVKFVPNV
-1502 DAYSQ
+1502 YSQ
-1507 NILNDLKKRRISLDQ
+1507 SVLDDLKQRRISLDQ
-1522 TQKEEVASGFD
+1522 TQKEEVANVFG

-1542 IGDITISN
+1542 IGNITISN
-1550 DGVSLDSVWQELSE
+1550 DGVSLESVWQELAE
-1564 LYPDVFNVNENSANM
+1564 LYPNVFNMDENSANM
-1579 GNVLYDTIQV
+1579 GNVLYDTIQM
-1589 LKNTDL
+1589 LKSTDL
-1595 QAQEYE
+1595 QEQEYK
-1601 ENRPFIIEN
+1601 ENKPFVIQDLVSN
-1610 LISSVYESYWNVST
+1610 VYESYWDVST
-1624 LKTVADQYA
+1624 LETVADKYEKQIKNL
-1633 PQVSKLTAERNT
+1633 KLKHKETAQDLKNIIKT
-1645 YKNELKALQKKHE
+1645 YKETYKETKSLMNQK
-1658 EVTKDLK
+1658 LK
-1665 EIIRAFNATTKEAK
+1665 EQRESSI
-1679 RLMNFELRKQKKE
+1679 
-1692 ANTKFKDYKKKVR
+1692 TKFKDYKKKVK

-1710 RIETAER
+1710 RIETAEK

-1722 SIQRDVDDLTNWILN
+1722 RIQTDIDDLTDWILN

-1760 SINFSSKKFLKKGE
+1760 SINFFSKRFLEKGE
-1774 HTIKDKAML
+1774 YTIKDKAML

-1788 LRKVLAENQKLDELY
+1788 LRKSLAENQKLDELY
-1803 SSYTDLPPDFLDLL
+1803 SSYTDLPPDFIDML

-1849 SEVVAKL
+1849 SEIVSKL

-1892 TAKRAVVKGAN
+1892 TAKRAAVKGAN

-1951 TFTPKEVKE
+1951 TFTPKEVKG

-1968 SLSDGSKIKMPD
+1968 SLSDGSKIKMPV
-1980 THIMGL
+1980 THVMGL
-1986 YELSKRQQ
+1986 YELMKRRQ
-1994 GLQHLL
+1994 GMQHLL
-2000 NGGLRIAA
+2000 GDGLRVAS
-2008 FRDGSKQISD
+2008 FNDGSKQISD

-2023 NQEDLNNIV
+2023 NQDDLNNIV

-2054 SAWGNEVSV
+2054 STWGNEVTV

-2084 HIPAEADKP
+2084 HIPAEADRP

-2107 TKKLEEKANNR
+2107 TKKLEENAKNR

-2153 YKRTNIVDGKTQVVD
+2153 YKQTKIVDGKTQVID
-2168 SVRDEMVRVYGAPA
+2168 SVRDEMTRVYGAPA

-2206 GTENRADPNEQGVS
+2206 GTENRSDPNEGFIS
-2220 KLLSLYNRQ
+2220 KILARYNRSV
-2229 AVAANMRVAWQQITA
+2229 VAANLRVVVQQPLA
-2244 IARAGLVLD
+2244 IARAGFVIS
-2253 YRSILPLIRRT
+2253 YRSIAPFLRPAPIQ
-2264 RVSVSDHKK
+2264 VSK
-2273 ISATIKEMQQHSGI
+2273 AIKEMQEHSGI
-2287 ALWKSLGFYDVNISK
+2287 AIWKSLGFYDVNISR
-2302 GLTDLIKQK
+2302 GLTTLIKQDDTALD
-2311 KTLYDKAIE
+2311 KTLEK
-2320 VSMKPAESMDKITWA
+2320 SMKLAEKGDEITWA
-2335 WIWLACKKEV
+2335 RIWLACKREV
-2345 ERKYKIAPA
+2345 EKRYNISPS

-2367 DVIYKTQVVDSI
+2367 NVIYKTQVVDST
-2379 LAKTEFS
+2379 LTKTEFS
-2386 RSKSLALKAISAFMS
+2386 RSKSLAVRAVSAFMS
-2401 EPIASANVLMDA
+2401 EPVTTLSMVTDA
-2413 CFKYRTDIQN
+2413 VFKYRTDIHN
-2423 GMSLKQA
+2423 GIGIKQA
-2430 TMKNKKYIGRALAV
+2430 AIKNKKNIGKAAAV
-2444 YSISQIANAF
+2444 YSVSQILNAVV
-2454 MQAVF
+2454 QAAY
-2459 DATLRDDEEY
+2459 DAAFRDDEEY
-2469 ADWPEKFSRN
+2469 ADWLEKFRKN
-2479 FNESLKNE
+2479 FYENLVNEML
-2487 LNPFNKLPVFSDIL
+2487 PFNKLPIVSDVFDSLKVVIGNWLGL
-2501 DVAKVAKGF
+2501 DV
-2510 LTKQDVYFNGLPSV
+2510 YNYGLPSIAGDALD
-2524 YGNTM
+2524 YLIKGN
-2529 DYVLKSLEIIS
+2529 EIIM
-2540 NRLYGKDDNY
+2540 NKINGEDDNY
-2550 TTYGLI
+2550 TWYGGI
-2556 YKFFQAI
+2556 YKLLQAA
-2563 SGTTGLPFASVTR
+2563 SGLSGIPAASLTR
-2576 EGASVWN
+2576 ELVSVWN
-2583 LTIAKIFPEIK
+2583 LTVANIYPDLKL
-2594 ARVYDPGDEADIKY
+2594 RTYDPGDEADIKY

-2666 AAMQEYLDHGYTEKE
+2666 TAMQEYLDHGYTEKE

-2701 AETKEYLKKYTDIES
+2701 DETKEYLKKYTDIETN
-2716 KDINPT
+2716 DIEPT